1 MEQKEFFNVAE
12 VQLSYKPHFKA
23 QERPQINSAKQAY
36 DILLGNWDLSLI
48 NFIEQAKMIL
58 LNRNNRVL
66 GIVDL
71 STGGGGSTVVDAK
84 VVFAIALKATATSL
98 ILAHNHPSGDLKPSS
113 YDIRLTENLKQAG
126 KILGIDI
133 HDHLIISENGYFS
146 MTEGGCML

>member
-1 MEQKEFFNVAE
+1 MEQNLFKVAE

-23 QERPQINSAKQAY
+23 QERPQINSSKQAY
-36 DILLGNWDLSLI
+36 QILLNNWDRELI

-71 STGGGGSTVVDAK
+71 STGGGGATVVDLK

-113 YDIRLTENLKQAG
+113 DDIRLTEKLKEAG
-126 KILGIDI
+126 KLLGIEI
-133 HDHLIISENGYFS
+133 HDHLIISENGYYS
-146 MTEGGCML
+146 MAEETYI